1 MKQEEIYLK
10 TSEYIA
16 KFKNGEKKYHES
28 VLFNRVI
35 NMLVRDVDPIDVI
48 DQLITVAENTQRAF
62 EQYIF
67 RDIRPIN
74 INGEKYTV
82 DYEKNS

>member
-28 VLFNRVI
+28 VLFNQVI
-35 NMLVRDVDPIDVI
+35 QMLVRDVDPIDVI

-62 EQYIF
+62 EQYIH
-67 RDIRPIN
+67 RDTRPIN

-82 DYEKNS
+82 DYEKK